1 MSRSTCTSGGWPAP
15 LILSASVTRPEART
29 STGYGIS
36 LAEVTSGGT
45 KRSRAERPACGAQ
58 NNAMPTRSAAG
69 AIGFDFILIFML
81 FDSRRFHL
89 GALGPLVA
97 MIGTFDW
104 AQTK

>member
-1 MSRSTCTSGGWPAP
+1 MSRSTCTSGGWPVT
-15 LILSASVTRPEART
+15 LILSASVTRPEATT

-58 NNAMPTRSAAG
+58 NNAMPSTSAAG
-69 AIGFDFILIFML
+69 AVGFDFILIFML

-89 GALGPLVA
+89 GALGHSVA